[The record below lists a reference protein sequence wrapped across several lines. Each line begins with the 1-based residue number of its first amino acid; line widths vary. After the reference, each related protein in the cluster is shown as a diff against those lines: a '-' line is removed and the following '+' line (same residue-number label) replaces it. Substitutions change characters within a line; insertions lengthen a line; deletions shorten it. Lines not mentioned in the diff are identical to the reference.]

1 MNAQVD
7 LMRRAQKLMIG
18 DSAAIDRYGD
28 SSFEDSVKPSGA
40 WAKDL
45 HDWLFG
51 DKKAVGQRL
60 PWSGTEDKFRL
71 RPGELTIWS
80 GYNKHGKS
88 LVLGQVMLGMLREAK
103 RVVIASLELHPV
115 ETLSRMVSQAVV
127 VNRDYLTPQ
136 AVDDVMG
143 YLEDTLWLYSET
155 GDMEPKRVIALARY
169 VRAELGA
176 DHLVI
181 DSLMKCGTD
190 DQDYAA
196 EKRLVNSLQ
205 NVAKQSGLH
214 IHLVAHGRKGKSE
227 TEIMNRFDIS
237 GSSKIS
243 DLADNVVIVA
253 RNIEK
258 DMERKKPQPN
268 VSTMDKP
275 DAWLVIDK
283 QRHGNGWEGAIALHH
298 HESGHF
304 SNFKNRHL
312 PIFG

>member
-1 MNAQVD
+1 MSVELLKQ
-7 LMRRAQKLMIG
+7 
-18 DSAAIDRYGD
+18 IDRVLIGESADISRYD
-28 SSFEDSVKPSGA
+28 QLSFEDRVKPSGS

-51 DKKAVGQRL
+51 ERKSVGQRL
-60 PWSGTEDKFRL
+60 MFDDSGERLRL
-71 RPGELTIWS
+71 RPGELTVWS

-88 LVLGQVMLGMLREAK
+88 LVLNQVMLGLVRSGSK
-103 RVVIASLELHPV
+103 VVIASLELQPL
-115 ETLSRMVSQAVV
+115 ETLSRMVCQASAVH
-127 VNRDYLTPQ
+127 RDRITPEG
-136 AVDDVMG
+136 VEDVMSHI
-143 YLEDTLWLYSET
+143 EDMLWLYSET
-155 GDMEPKRVIALARY
+155 GDMEPKRVIALSRY

-214 IHLVAHGRKGKSE
+214 IHLVAHGRKGKAE
-227 TEIMNRFDIS
+227 TEIMNRFDIA
-237 GSSKIS
+237 GSAKIS

-253 RNIEK
+253 RNIDKEI
-258 DMERKKPQPN
+258 ERKKPQPDA
-268 VSTMDKP
+268 VKMDKP
-275 DAWLVIDK
+275 DAWLVVDK
-283 QRHGNGWEGAIALHH
+283 QRHGSGWEGAIALWH

-304 SNFKNRHL
+304 TNHKGRHF